1 MEKLQKKLDTY
12 LSGIDAQP
20 TQRSPEW
27 YAIRKN
33 TIGGSEIA
41 TVIGINPYNSV
52 EGMIAGKLGIN
63 SFNGNTACRWGTM
76 FEHVTEKFTQIILRM
91 NDKIKEAGSIPG
103 VIDRQR
109 YSPDGLGIVQ
119 LLNCDD
125 EPEYYVILF
134 EFKAPLGTLP
144 NGKIPNHYR
153 PQIQTGMI
161 SIPLTEYSIF
171 VNNCYRKC
179 ALSDLGFSGVYDKI
193 YHGGDYKKRKYGLE
207 KEKPYGCGVICFYQS
222 QEEFDKVTQYYGYDS
237 DSEEYDI
244 GAAFDTSDI
253 DYTQGSDHDRYS
265 DYDMELLLNSNQ
277 SLIDF
282 GSTSQFIVDR
292 MFQLYDDK
300 RIKVI
305 YYPIMINHE
314 AVNEMPFISTH
325 ALESDKSTVADPV
338 AYGERCIEKFEKT
351 CRDKK
356 LCGIGFMPWK
366 LMRSDVI
373 LENKDPE
380 WLNTIRE
387 PLTNA
392 LDILNELNNCA
403 DPIAAYYKKYPM
415 IDESVE
421 YFEDISDMATFMN
434 PAGSLSDMEHE
445 ETN

>member
-1 MEKLQKKLDTY
+1 MQKLQARLDAY
-12 LSGIDAQP
+12 LDGIGAQP

-52 EGMIAGKLGIN
+52 ESMIAGKLGIN

-76 FEHVTEKFTQIILRM
+76 FEHITEKFTQLILQISGGIR
-91 NDKIKEAGSIPG
+91 EAGSIPG

-125 EPEYYVILF
+125 EPEYYIILF

-144 NGKIPNHYR
+144 NGKVPKHYSS
-153 PQIQTGMI
+153 QIQTGMI

-207 KEKPYGCGVICFYQS
+207 KETPYGCGLICFYQT
-222 QEEFDKVTQYYGYDS
+222 QMEFDKVTQYYGQDS
-237 DSEEYDI
+237 YSEEYDI
-244 GAAFDTSDI
+244 SAAFDDSRNDG
-253 DYTQGSDHDRYS
+253 DDDDCRYGDH
-265 DYDMELLLNSNQ
+265 DMELLIDSKN

-282 GSTSQFIVDR
+282 GSAPQNIVDR

-300 RIKVI
+300 RINVV
-305 YYPIMINHE
+305 YYPIMINHV
-314 AVNEMPFISTH
+314 AVNKMPFISTH
-325 ALESDKSTVADPV
+325 NLELDKVMITDPV
-338 AYGERCIEKFEKT
+338 AYGKRCIDKFNRSCK
-351 CRDKK
+351 DKN

-387 PLTNA
+387 PLINA
-392 LDILNELNNCA
+392 LDILNELNSCD
-403 DPIAAYYKKYPM
+403 DPVAAYYQKYPM
-415 IDESVE
+415 IDDSID
-421 YFEDISDMATFMN
+421 YTEDMLNMSLFMS
-434 PAGSLSDMEHE
+434 AVGVGCDMEHE
-445 ETN
+445 DSD